1 MRGQNSVEIIIDFIF
16 LALIYVVLYRKKLRK
31 MEKPDLIKFTVF
43 YLYIA
48 MVLYVTIMPFEL
60 SITINTESL
69 AQYIHTTPF
78 EDFRLNRPGALREC
92 LLNVVMTM
100 PFGFLL
106 PWVKKKSNV
115 IGIGL
120 ATLLFSACIEMIQ
133 LYYCLQGA
141 FHSRSCDVTDL
152 ITNTIGGMIGYLIYC
167 LAKNLERQVGGMK
180 CSK

>member
-1 MRGQNSVEIIIDFIF
+1 MRGQNSVEIIIDFLF
-16 LALIYVVLYRKKLRK
+16 LALIYVVLYRKKRRK
-31 MEKPDLIKFTVF
+31 MGKTDLIKFTVF

-60 SITINTESL
+60 SITINTDSL

-115 IGIGL
+115 IVIGL
-120 ATLLFSACIEMIQ
+120 STLLFSACIEMIQ

-167 LAKNLERQVGGMK
+167 LVKNLARQAGGIK
-180 CSK
+180 GSK